1 MSIAPPRRRSRAVF
15 WIATIVIASAILA
28 TVLLANDK
36 KNLRAVARHYHIT
49 WFDGWLLT
57 SVPLAER
64 PVVAVKAKPKLA
76 PVKTEIRLPEHMFE
90 VEPAATEPS
99 FVRSWKISG
108 EDLCSKLVE
117 AGLPVGKWKQSGF
130 DTGTYECSYEKQEGK
145 GADAASFFVIVRGTA
160 EGELSN
166 VRLKVILPDTDAG
179 RTFREKF
186 VEAVTMLVK
195 QSQWPD
201 FEAALDPVGRLEN
214 VTLAAFGAKLT
225 FSHEFE
231 DARRFNLVFDLERTT
246 PQQRRTGA
254 YFDPDKWLPGPPQ
267 AETE

>member
-1 MSIAPPRRRSRAVF
+1 MSIAPPRRKSRAVF
-15 WIATIVIASAILA
+15 WISTIIIGSAILA

-36 KNLRAVARHYHIT
+36 KNLRILARHYHID

-57 SVPLAER
+57 SLPVAER
-64 PVVAVKAKPKLA
+64 PVVAIKAKPKLA
-76 PVKTEIRLPEHMFE
+76 PVKAEIRLPEHMFDAE
-90 VEPAATEPS
+90 HATMQAS

-108 EDLCSKLVE
+108 EDFCSKLVE

-130 DTGTYECSYEKQEGK
+130 DKGTFECSYEKQDGK
-145 GADAASFFVIVRGTA
+145 GFDAASFFVIVRGTA
-160 EGELSN
+160 DGELSN
-166 VRLKVILPDTDAG
+166 VRLKVILPDTEAG
-179 RTFREKF
+179 HAFRDKF
-186 VEAVTMLVK
+186 VEAVTLLVK

-214 VTLAAFGAKLT
+214 VTLAAFGAKLS

-231 DARRFNLVFDLERTT
+231 DARRFNFVFDLERTT
-246 PQQRRTGA
+246 PLQRRTAA
-254 YFDPDKWLPGPPQ
+254 YFDPEKWLAGPPQ